1 MKNNP
6 TENNKPLPAH
16 ITRHPCF
23 SAIASRSYGRIHL
36 PVAPACNI
44 QCNFCI
50 RKFDC
55 VNESRPGV
63 TSRVLKPLEAL
74 ARVDEVMARGSDNS
88 VVGIAGPGDPLFNP
102 ETFETIRLVGEKYP
116 DMLYCLSTNGLLLP
130 DHVAELKRLRVSNV
144 TVTLNTLTPSI
155 GAQIYSFVRYGGNEF
170 HGEEGARL
178 LLQKQLEGI
187 KMAVAA
193 GMAVKVNTVLIK
205 KVNFD
210 EVEEIAK
217 KIGSMG
223 VYIHNLMPVI
233 PQFKFDASHRPSPE
247 EIAHLRETCGKWV
260 LQMKHCR
267 QCRSDA
273 VGRLDANDGPHS
285 CSRSSC

>member
-6 TENNKPLPAH
+6 TKNEKPLPTN
-16 ITRHPCF
+16 ISRHPCF

-36 PVAPACNI
+36 PVAPECNI

-74 ARVDEVMARGSDNS
+74 ARVDEVMAGGSDNS

-102 ETFETIRLVGEKYP
+102 ETFETIRLVGQKYK

-130 DHVAELKRLRVSNV
+130 DHVAELKRLRVSNI

-155 GAQIYSFVRYGGNEF
+155 GAEIYSFVKHGNNVF

-178 LLQKQLEGI
+178 LLQRQLEGI
-187 KMAVAA
+187 EMAVAA
-193 GMAVKVNTVLIK
+193 GMAVKVNTVVIK
-205 KVNFD
+205 NVNFN

-223 VYIHNLMPVI
+223 VYIQNLMSVI

-273 VGRLDANDGPHS
+273 IGRLDACDGAPT

>member
-1 MKNNP
+1 MNRNP
-6 TENNKPLPAH
+6 DENEMPLPAH
-16 ITRHPCF
+16 IARHPCF
-23 SAIASRSYGRIHL
+23 SATASCSYGRIHL
-36 PVAPACNI
+36 PVAPECNI

-74 ARVDEVMARGSDNS
+74 ARVDEVMARGNDNS

-102 ETFETIRLVGEKYP
+102 ETFETIRLVGEKYK

-130 DHVAELKRLRVSNV
+130 DSIAELKRLRVSNI
-144 TVTLNTLTPSI
+144 TVTLNTLTPAI
-155 GAQIYSFVRYGGNEF
+155 GAEIYSFVKYAGTVL

-187 KMAVAA
+187 EMAVAA

-205 KVNFD
+205 TVNFD
-210 EVEEIAK
+210 EVEEISK
-217 KIGSMG
+217 KISSMG

-233 PQFKFDASHRPSPE
+233 PQCKFNASHRPSPE
-247 EIAHLRETCGKWV
+247 EIAQLRERCGKWL

-273 VGRLDANDGPHS
+273 IGRLGSCDSTPS
-285 CSRSSC
+285 CSKSSC

>member
-1 MKNNP
+1 MNDDSN
-6 TENNKPLPAH
+6 ENEKRLPAH
-16 ITRHPCF
+16 IVKHPCF

-36 PVAPACNI
+36 PVAPECNI

-63 TSRVLKPLEAL
+63 TSRVLEPIEAL
-74 ARVDEVMARGSDNS
+74 ARVDEVMAGGSDNT

-102 ETFETIRLVGEKYP
+102 ETFETIRLVGEKHE

-130 DHVAELKRLRVSNV
+130 DYVSILKRLRVTNI
-144 TVTLNTLTPSI
+144 TVTMNTLDPVI
-155 GAQIYSFVRYGGNEF
+155 GAKIYSFVKYDGNVY

-178 LLQKQLEGI
+178 LLQKQIEGI
-187 KMAVAA
+187 KAAVAE

-205 KVNFD
+205 NVNFD

-217 KIGSMG
+217 KISSMG
-223 VYIHNLMPVI
+223 VYMHNLMPVI

-247 EIAHLRETCGKWV
+247 EIARLRERCGKWL

-273 VGRLDANDGPHS
+273 VGKLGSCDGSPS